1 MMNTSMHWVSTEHLK
16 QLKEKMMLHES
27 IKDTYTE
34 TVIKDH
40 EGFRLVLK
48 THEVLMPKGLYSV
61 DFEQQS
67 LDLNGEVRDVAVY
80 NFFMTREEMAT
91 LASALTA

>member
-1 MMNTSMHWVSTEHLK
+1 
-16 QLKEKMMLHES
+16 MLHES
-27 IKDTYTE
+27 IRDTYTE

-48 THEVLMPKGLYSV
+48 KHEVLNPKGLFSI
-61 DFEQQS
+61 DMEQQS
-67 LDLNGEVRDVAVY
+67 LKDGKVTDTAVY
-80 NFFMTREEMAT
+80 NFFMTKEEMAT